1 MIYIN
6 GTPTDDT
13 TLPMVLWDNVL
24 SYSTTTLTAS
34 STATGTL
41 VGNVATESTYDY
53 WQPTAIPAWVMA
65 DLSATVGG
73 PKDIPYNSVAL
84 VAHNLGTTKAT
95 VYVQKSS
102 DNITWTTVSNTI
114 SPTDD
119 TPILFIFPDTAARYW
134 GIYISAYTGTVLPI
148 LGPCILGDRFVFP
161 GGVMPPYTPIW
172 QAQNVELLQA
182 KTLGGQ
188 FVGNRV
194 LRKGSETAI
203 NLVSVSKTFAEST
216 IQPFKEWYNAGHA
229 FLWASGPSV
238 FTNDLGYVWRKP
250 NAEMEPT
257 FTETGNWVKLTM
269 EVEGYVQ

>member
-13 TLPMVLWDNVL
+13 TRPMVLWDNYL

-53 WQPTAIPAWVMA
+53 WQGASTGAYITI
-65 DLSATVGG
+65 DLGSAKT
-73 PKDIPYNSVAL
+73 INSL
-84 VAHNLGTTKAT
+84 GIVAHNIGSMTAS
-95 VYVQKSS
+95 VYLQYSD
-102 DNITWTTVSNTI
+102 DNITYTSITSTM
-114 SPTDD
+114 SPSDD
-119 TPILFIFPDTAARYW
+119 TPILAIFADATHRYW
-134 GIYISAYTGTVLPI
+134 RIRLSGGTSAPI
-148 LGPCILGDRFVFP
+148 LGPCLLGDRFVFP

-194 LRKGSETAI
+194 LRKGAETAI
-203 NLVSVSKTFAEST
+203 SLVSVSKTFAEST

-238 FTNDLGYVWRKP
+238 FTNDVGYVWRKP
-250 NAEMEPT
+250 NAEMKPT